1 MILWFYNSWFINRH
15 ACLLYFSCYISHV
28 LRSCHVMYES
38 HSYPAFGRKNHLL
51 PKYAFIL
58 NNGNSCIWIH
68 EEFRLLFQWMYF
80 RYSLEHIYVLLCVHM
95 CRKNRRLMFS
105 RPCKTAWRYKQGQI
119 MLLMFSSPCVQSIW
133 NIYLE
138 FWITECFQVL
148 FLSLLK
154 QLNTET
160 RP

>member
-1 MILWFYNSWFINRH
+1 MPV
-15 ACLLYFSCYISHV
+15 CCISHV
-28 LRSCHVMYES
+28 IFLMFSEVVMLCMKAILIQLLVE
-38 HSYPAFGRKNHLL
+38 KNHLL